1 MAEVKS
7 EVTYCQNCLDKN
19 NFQLLQYIS
28 LIKAKVEKIKFWL
41 GNIPLELEAEE
52 ENSEKILEK
61 VKLWWSNIPAE
72 WREVELEVEAKLEK
86 EHKGSGHLVWAD
98 PGEFGNQKVKLEGLL
113 HQEVKLEPPVYQ
125 EECDDIDPLEDNY
138 VGIEW
143 SAGPLSEMATVS
155 KGEKRKDYKK
165 LAKRIGFVCATCTR
179 EFTSKHN
186 LKRHSMAGCKV
197 KETWHIWCNYHQ
209 LQFTDLKAAKI
220 KTCARCSLMY
230 RCNICN
236 NETTSRSGI
245 LRHYKKQH
253 TTQPPAER
261 PQGCTKCCNN
271 GSHSS
276 EIQIEPHFLATAA
289 LPNDQC

>member
-28 LIKAKVEKIKFWL
+28 LIKAKVEKIKLWL

-72 WREVELEVEAKLEK
+72 WQEVEVEVEAKPEK

-98 PGEFGNQKVKLEGLL
+98 PGEFGDQKVKLEGPL

-138 VGIEW
+138 VGTEW
-143 SAGPLSEMATVS
+143 SASPLS
-155 KGEKRKDYKK
+155 GGFNHLFR
-165 LAKRIGFVCATCTR
+165 RINFSILG
-179 EFTSKHN
+179 H
-186 LKRHSMAGCKV
+186 
-197 KETWHIWCNYHQ
+197 
-209 LQFTDLKAAKI
+209 
-220 KTCARCSLMY
+220 
-230 RCNICN
+230 
-236 NETTSRSGI
+236 GI
-245 LRHYKKQH
+245 
-253 TTQPPAER
+253 
-261 PQGCTKCCNN
+261 
-271 GSHSS
+271 
-276 EIQIEPHFLATAA
+276 
-289 LPNDQC
+289 